1 MTGVEIAWSSDSPA
15 VAAVDGDGL
24 VTAVADGAATIAAT
38 AGELSASAAVTVETP
53 PVATT
58 LTVSPASARLEAPG
72 QTVRLAAEVRDQNGA
87 PMTGVEIAWSSDS
100 PAVAAVDGDGLV
112 TAVADGAA
120 TIAAA
125 AGELSASAA
134 VTVETPPVAT
144 TLTVSPASAR
154 LEAPGETVQL
164 AAEVRDQNGDRMTG
178 VEIVWS
184 SDSPAVA
191 AVDGDGLV
199 TAVGD
204 GAATVAATAGE
215 LSASAAVTVET
226 PPDNAPDRAALVA
239 LYESTGGGNWVNS
252 ANWLSDRPLDEWHG
266 VGLNRDGKVV
276 SIGLTRNGL
285 SGPVPPEIAQLA
297 ALRGLYLRGNN
308 LSGSLPPELGG
319 LMDLEALA
327 LSENSLSGPI
337 PPELGSLANLQH
349 LGLEFNRLSGP
360 IPRELGALT
369 RLTGLVL
376 VRNELT
382 GSIPPELGNLAR
394 LTELHLGSN
403 ELTGPIPPE
412 LGALMRL
419 TGLYLFGN
427 ELTGPIPPELGSLAN
442 LQYLG
447 LDGNR
452 LSGPIPPELGSLAN
466 LQHLALDGNRLSG
479 PIPPELGNLAMLEVL
494 WVSFNN
500 LSGTVP
506 PELIGLPLRTFRWA
520 GNPGLC
526 VADTAAAA
534 GFAEWA
540 GMIGDHIGGSMCRS
554 DRAALDALYG
564 ATGGSGW
571 TNADGW
577 PDGFPDTRHGIRA
590 DAVGRV
596 LAIDLS
602 ANGLVGELPAA
613 LGDLD
618 FLEELRLGGN
628 PGLSGRLPY
637 LLPRLEA
644 LSELRYAGTG
654 LCVPTDDLLR
664 EWLAGV
670 AVHEGTGEDCGSSPD
685 REVLARLHETMGGS
699 RWSETANWLTDA
711 PLRDWHGVDA
721 DGQGRVTRL
730 DLSYN
735 GLVGPIPAEIHALEK
750 LTELILYGADTQR
763 AALPPELG
771 ELANL
776 TTLGLEHINA
786 LGPIPPSLGK
796 LARLKE
802 LNLFANGLSGPIPP
816 ELGDLAELTLLRLDY
831 NRLAGPIPN
840 RLGNATALEWIDL
853 SNNELSGAIPTF
865 LAGLERLRALDLSG
879 NRLSDYLPAALGDFA
894 RLEYLNLSDNDLFG
908 AIPAELGNLGSLT
921 ELLLF
926 GNSLSGPV
934 PPELG
939 GLSNLRSLVLTGNAE
954 MAGPLPEG
962 LAGLREL
969 SHLQAV
975 GTKLCAPDDAA
986 LLAWLDGLLT
996 RRVARCGVE
1005 PQPAYLTQA
1014 IQSRELPIALVA
1026 GEQALLRVFPTAAR
1040 ANAERMP
1047 AVRADFHLGGSL
1059 VHSVDIPSGPGPIPT
1074 ELDEGSLDRSVNATI
1089 PAGVVQPGLEM
1100 AIEIDPG
1107 GTLDESLDVARRI
1120 PEAGR
1125 LAVEVRTMPR
1135 FDITFVPFV
1144 WETNPD
1150 MSVVELVDAMEADPG
1165 GHEMLRHVRTLLP
1178 VAEISVTAHAPV
1190 RTASNWVNEL
1200 IVEAALIATMEGGGG
1215 HYMGLLAG
1223 EFEGS
1228 GGVAYIESRI
1238 AFSVT
1243 DAGVIAHE
1251 FGHNLSLEHAP
1262 CGGPAGVDP
1271 AYPHANASTGEW
1283 GYDFAEQRLVSPHEY
1298 FDLMAYCAPDWI
1310 SDFSFDKALRYRLH
1324 GAGRLR
1330 PPETGAGGA
1339 PVPSLLVWGGVDAG
1353 SRPYLEPALVAEAP
1367 PAPPRAPGPWRIAG
1381 TTADGTALF
1390 GFSFAMPVAADGDG
1404 RSGFAFALPAQPGWA
1419 ESLASITLSGPG
1431 GSVTLEPDAGPPV
1444 TVLRD
1449 GPAGQVTG
1457 IVREPA
1463 AADALRG
1470 ATEPGLHSRG
1480 IPEPGAW
1487 SR

>member
-1 MTGVEIAWSSDSPA
+1 MATTLTVSPATARLEAPGQTVQLAAEVRDQNGNPMTGVALAWTSDAPA

-24 VTAVADGAATIAAT
+24 VTAVGDGAATVAAT

-58 LTVSPASARLEAPG
+58 LTVSPATARLEAPG
-72 QTVRLAAEVRDQNGA
+72 Q
-87 PMTGVEIAWSSDS
+87 
-100 PAVAAVDGDGLV
+100 
-112 TAVADGAA
+112 
-120 TIAAA
+120 
-125 AGELSASAA
+125 
-134 VTVETPPVAT
+134 
-144 TLTVSPASAR
+144 
-154 LEAPGETVQL
+154 TVQL
-164 AAEVRDQNGDRMTG
+164 AAEVRDQNGNPMTG
-178 VEIVWS
+178 VALAWT
-184 SDSPAVA
+184 SDAPAVA

-239 LYESTGGGNWVNS
+239 LYESAGGENWVNS
-252 ANWLSDRPLDEWHG
+252 ANWLTDRPLSEWHG
-266 VGLNRDGKVV
+266 VSLDHDGKVV
-276 SIGLTRNGL
+276 QIRLSANGL
-285 SGPVPPEIAQLA
+285 SGPIPPEIAQLT
-297 ALRGLYLRGNN
+297 ALRRLYLAFNY
-308 LSGSLPPELGG
+308 LSGGIPPELGG
-319 LMDLEALA
+319 LMDLEALS
-327 LSENSLSGPI
+327 LFNNSLSGSI
-337 PPELGSLANLQH
+337 PPELGSLANLQF
-349 LGLEFNRLSGP
+349 LVLNSNRLSGP
-360 IPRELGALT
+360 IPPELGALMH
-369 RLTGLVL
+369 
-376 VRNELT
+376 
-382 GSIPPELGNLAR
+382 
-394 LTELHLGSN
+394 LTELRLVSN

-412 LGALMRL
+412 LGNLPSL
-419 TGLYLFGN
+419 EQLH
-427 ELTGPIPPELGSLAN
+427 LG
-442 LQYLG
+442 
-447 LDGNR
+447 
-452 LSGPIPPELGSLAN
+452 
-466 LQHLALDGNRLSG
+466 GNRLSG
-479 PIPPELGNLAMLEVL
+479 PIPPELGNLARLTALHLYDNEL
-494 WVSFNN
+494 TGPIPPELGN
-500 LSGTVP
+500 LARLTVMIVYGNDLAGTVP
-506 PELIGLPLRTFRWA
+506 PELTRLPLRWLQLRS
-520 GNPGLC
+520 GNPNLC
-526 VADTAAAA
+526 IPGTADFAAWLSAM
-534 GFAEWA
+534 EWHVV
-540 GMIGDHIGGSMCRS
+540 DYCHLS
-554 DRAALDALYG
+554 DQAALDALYE

-571 TNADGW
+571 TNAEGW
-577 PDGFPDTRHGIRA
+577 PDGFPDTRHGIRT
-590 DAVGRV
+590 DAGGRV

-602 ANGLVGELPAA
+602 ANGLVGELPDA

-628 PGLSGRLPY
+628 PDLSGRLPY
-637 LLPRLEA
+637 SLPRLEA
-644 LSELRYAGTG
+644 LSELRYAATG
-654 LCVPTDDLLR
+654 LCVPTEDLLR

-670 AVHEGTGEDCGSSPD
+670 AVHEGTGVDCEPSTD

-699 RWSETANWLTDA
+699 RWLETANWLTDA
-711 PLRDWHGVDA
+711 PLREWHGVDT

-730 DLSYN
+730 DLTHN
-735 GLVGPIPAEIHALEK
+735 GLAGPIPADIAALEK
-750 LTELILYGADTQR
+750 LTELILVGIDTR
-763 AALPPELG
+763 GAALPPELG

-776 TTLGLEHINA
+776 TTLALAGINA
-786 LGPIPPSLGK
+786 SGPIPPSLGK
-796 LARLKE
+796 LARLKV
-802 LNLFANGLSGPIPP
+802 LNLADNELSGPIPP
-816 ELGDLAELTLLRLDY
+816 ELGDLAELAELQLDN
-831 NRLAGPIPN
+831 NRLAGPIPH
-840 RLGNATALEWIDL
+840 RLGNATALEEIHL
-853 SNNELSGAIPTF
+853 ANNELSGALPTS
-865 LAGLERLRALDLSG
+865 LAGSDNLLLLDLSG
-879 NRLSDYLPAALGDFA
+879 NRFSDYLPAALGDFE
-894 RLEYLNLSDNDLFG
+894 RLEYLNLSYNDLFG

-921 ELLLF
+921 ELYLG

-934 PPELG
+934 PPGLG
-939 GLSNLRSLVLTGNAE
+939 GLSRLRSLALTGNAE

-969 SHLQAV
+969 IHLQAT

-1005 PQPAYLTQA
+1005 PVPAYLTQA

-1040 ANAERMP
+1040 ANSERMP
-1047 AVRADFHLGGSL
+1047 AVRADFYVGGSL
-1059 VHSVDIPSGPGPIPT
+1059 AHSVDIPSGPGPIPT

-1089 PAGVVQPGLEM
+1089 PAGIVQPGLEM

-1125 LAVEVRTMPR
+1125 LSVEVRTMPR
-1135 FDITFVPFV
+1135 FDVTFVPFI

-1190 RTASNWVNEL
+1190 RTSSIASHEL
-1200 IVEAALIATMEGGGG
+1200 IGQTRLIATMEGGGG
-1215 HYMGLLAG
+1215 YHMGLLSGAFSGAAG
-1223 EFEGS
+1223 IADLGR
-1228 GGVAYIESRI
+1228 RI

-1243 DAGVIAHE
+1243 DADVIAHE
-1251 FGHNLSLEHAP
+1251 FGHNLSLQHAP
-1262 CGGPAGVDP
+1262 CGNPLGIEP
-1271 AYPHANASTGEW
+1271 AYPYANASPGGW
-1283 GYDFAEQRLVSPHEY
+1283 GYDFGEQRLVPPDEY
-1298 FDLMAYCAPDWI
+1298 FDLMSYCPPSWV

-1431 GSVTLEPDAGPPV
+1431 GSVTLERDAGPPV